1 MWGDFW
7 IAGYLGGAG
16 VAGQHRFARWRTVAW
31 RLVRRRKQAS
41 GRGVRL
47 IIWELL
53 KTQNEPTN
61 ENFRAETPRDFEPRR
76 GVIKKP
82 GVQPRFG
89 GPLGYCIPPTPRAQ
103 NSARQRL
110 AKDSN
115 LVSF

>member
-1 MWGDFW
+1 MARLGGERRSQVPWLRSLADGCLAARPQEE
-7 IAGYLGGAG
+7 AGRRQGGAVDYLG
-16 VAGQHRFARWRTVAW
+16 T
-31 RLVRRRKQAS
+31 
-41 GRGVRL
+41 
-47 IIWELL
+47 L

-82 GVQPRFG
+82 GVQPRCG
-89 GPLGYCIPPTPRAQ
+89 GPPGYCIPPTPRAQ